1 MSPSIIPMVIV
12 PLTFLFVLLII
23 LIAKAPKA
31 GAWVVGGLLLLAPMF
46 LWRFAAA
53 GALAHPEAIPLFV
66 VPVTFLFV
74 LLVILLAKAPK
85 VGVGLIVAIVVMVVA
100 RLVLGA
106 VLAAYAPM
114 RRADS

>member
-23 LIAKAPKA
+23 LITKAPKA
-31 GAWVVGGLLLLAPMF
+31 GAWVIGGLLLLAPLF
-46 LWRFAAA
+46 LYRFAAG
-53 GALAHPEAIPLFV
+53 GALAHPQAIPLFV

-100 RLVLGA
+100 GFLV
-106 VLAAYAPM
+106 VMPLAHRGCLCPVA
-114 RRADS
+114 